1 MDDALN
7 DFAVVVISMVSGF
20 ALGAALFDR
29 LLTEFRLVM
38 EMIP

>member
-1 MDDALN
+1 MDDPLN
-7 DFAVVVISMVSGF
+7 DLAVVVISMVCGF

-29 LLTEFRLVM
+29 LLVEFRMVM